1 MVYHSM
7 SSYLCSLIEFLKFI
21 NYNIVQ
27 SKDNTF
33 SHTKLKLIYEA
44 FAIVSMYRIQ
54 YLKNNII
61 AVLNFFLI

>member
-7 SSYLCSLIEFLKFI
+7 SSYLCSPIEFLKFI
-21 NYNIVQ
+21 NYNINIVQ

-33 SHTKLKLIYEA
+33 SHTKLKLIYET

-54 YLKNNII
+54 YFKNNII
-61 AVLNFFLI
+61 AVL

>member
-21 NYNIVQ
+21 NYNINIVQ

-33 SHTKLKLIYEA
+33 SHTKLIYEA

-61 AVLNFFLI
+61 AVL